1 MGYDAK
7 GRYEV
12 ASLTAIIVSNQAGEY
27 VLWVPH
33 EAANSRRAPP
43 RAYLIPC
50 QAKSGSDSAWLSKRY
65 RNGCVLL
72 LLLAE
77 LYSPGRISY
86 QRGPLTALVP
96 LKLRL

>member
-1 MGYDAK
+1 MWYDAK
-7 GRYEV
+7 GRYDV

-65 RNGCVLL
+65 RNGCDLKR
-72 LLLAE
+72 E
-77 LYSPGRISY
+77 LGIAPGCATNFLNINKKFTR
-86 QRGPLTALVP
+86 
-96 LKLRL
+96 

>member
-1 MGYDAK
+1 MKQPAA
-7 GRYEV
+7 RERPRV
-12 ASLTAIIVSNQAGEY
+12 RISSPASQTLTQGLAD
-27 VLWVPH
+27 
-33 EAANSRRAPP
+33 
-43 RAYLIPC
+43 
-50 QAKSGSDSAWLSKRY
+50 SGSDIETVVARIRVVASINS
-65 RNGCVLL
+65 L